1 MNGLLKVF
9 SVGLGISKELRNDG
23 IAKRV
28 YVGECMG
35 SCLVEVF

>member
-1 MNGLLKVF
+1 MDE
-9 SVGLGISKELRNDG
+9 SVLQWFGFIERIENDR

-35 SCLVEVF
+35 NGVVG